1 MLVNHKIQFFSII
14 LFFYFE
20 WIISAFLLQY
30 DIIFSLVKL
39 THVTL
44 SVWIAQGK
52 AISEFRSPKA
62 LPCTPTLLGTE
73 LALHL
78 RCVTQLTVV
87 CMLRYLEWNVVPSW
101 FLYTSLFNVQLSA
114 GLISVCFL
122 FLCVALCRTNLCML
136 LYSICSSLPS

>member
-1 MLVNHKIQFFSII
+1 MLVNHKIHFFSII

-20 WIISAFLLQY
+20 WVISVFLLQY

-44 SVWIAQGK
+44 SVWTAQGK

-62 LPCTPTLLGTE
+62 LPCNPTLLGTE

-114 GLISVCFL
+114 GLISVCFPIP
-122 FLCVALCRTNLCML
+122 M
-136 LYSICSSLPS
+136 CSSLPN